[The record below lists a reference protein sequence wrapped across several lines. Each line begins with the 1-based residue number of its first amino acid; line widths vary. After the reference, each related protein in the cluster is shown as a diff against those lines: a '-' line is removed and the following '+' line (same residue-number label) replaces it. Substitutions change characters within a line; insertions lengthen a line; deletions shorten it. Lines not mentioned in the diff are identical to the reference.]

1 MSISVD
7 TRREEDSDWGFSLV
21 ELAIVIVI
29 IGILVAIAV
38 PVFSGMN
45 SAANRAKLEAAAA
58 NGAAMVAAAIALEEP
73 VSSRDIPELK
83 STGVDSV
90 RITKPDAM
98 TSIDLTN
105 YCVEATGDGQTEAKG
120 PGC

>member
-1 MSISVD
+1 MRLSVD
-7 TRREEDSDWGFSLV
+7 TRRDESDEGFSLV

-105 YCVEATGDGQTEAKG
+105 YCVEATGDGQTAAKG